1 MAILVTGGMG
11 YIGSHTILELLD
23 SGSDEIIIFDN
34 LSNSKKDTLLSI
46 KEISKKESSLT
57 FIEGDLL
64 DKECLKKIFGN
75 FNVESVIHFASLKSV
90 GESVENPLIYYSN
103 NLVGT
108 INLLDVMSTYEVKKI
123 VFSSSATVY
132 GDTTVLPI
140 KEDSG
145 LNTTNPYG
153 TTKLVIEQILKDLS
167 ASDSQWNITIL
178 RYFNPIG
185 AHESGLIGED
195 PLGKPNNIMPYINK
209 VARGHL
215 PFVNI
220 FGNDYSTH
228 DGTGV
233 RDYIHVVDLAKG
245 HIKALFNSN
254 SEYNTGLNIYNLGT
268 GKGYSVLELIR
279 RYEKVNNVKV
289 PYVFTE
295 RRSGDIDSCYADATK
310 AKKELGWIAEKN
322 LDDMCRDSWNFVNSS
337 IDLLGTK

>member
-46 KEISKKESSLT
+46 KEISEKESSLT

-64 DKECLKKIFGN
+64 DKECLKTIFEN
-75 FNVESVIHFASLKSV
+75 YNVESVIHFASLKSV

-140 KEDSG
+140 KEDSR

-185 AHESGLIGED
+185 AHECGLIGED

-209 VARGHL
+209 VAKGHL

-322 LDDMCRDSWNFVNSS
+322 LDDMCRDSWNFVNSP
-337 IDLLGTK
+337 IDVLGTK